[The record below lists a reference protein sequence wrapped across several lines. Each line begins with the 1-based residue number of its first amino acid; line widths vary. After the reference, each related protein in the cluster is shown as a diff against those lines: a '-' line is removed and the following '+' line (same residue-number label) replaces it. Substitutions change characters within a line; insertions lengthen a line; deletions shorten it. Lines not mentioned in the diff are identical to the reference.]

1 MSAGKSASKH
11 LPLLKWKQN
20 MQPILAEINK
30 RKWYATA
37 GDELYT
43 TVRNGWLEH
52 LDARQAFSGPRIKVL
67 YPEDCM
73 LSLSENEGF
82 CVRRNTKQEVSKSHH
97 NNTSNLIILMVGVLS
112 VSNSQISVNH

>member
-67 YPEDCM
+67 YPEGM
-73 LSLSENEGF
+73 YVVFVRERGF
-82 CVRRNTKQEVSKSHH
+82 LREAEYETGGIKVSPQQYVKSYYTDGRRAIGK
-97 NNTSNLIILMVGVLS
+97 
-112 VSNSQISVNH
+112 